1 MGLLDDAI
9 REHLELKRLRGADP
23 SEVAREE
30 RAALGPPAVDEDV
43 EEYDSDEPD
52 LAEPDGESEGYD
64 EEERSGGGA
73 GRADGEADLSAGG
86 GLPRSSEETME
97 VDMRTII
104 DAHLGHDDDD
114 LELNGEAMAANA
126 AACSIASNSAS
137 GGPGVDPGSVD
148 WEVRQRRRW
157 LVPRPVRV
165 HGLAGPSVEGSL
177 P

>member
-30 RAALGPPAVDEDV
+30 RAALGPLEREDV
-43 EEYDSDEPD
+43 EEEYDADESD
-52 LAEPDGESEGYD
+52 LAEPVGESESYD
-64 EEERSGGGA
+64 EEDRSVGA
-73 GRADGEADLSAGG
+73 ADRTDGEADLSAGDT
-86 GLPRSSEETME
+86 PRSSEETME

-104 DAHLGHDDDD
+104 DAHLGHDDAG

-126 AACSIASNSAS
+126 AAYSVGSSRTS
-137 GGPGVDPGSVD
+137 SEWGVDPGSID
-148 WEVRQRRRW
+148 WEPREQRRR
-157 LVPRPVRV
+157 LGRAFRL
-165 HGLAGPSVEGSL
+165 GGGPSVEGSL